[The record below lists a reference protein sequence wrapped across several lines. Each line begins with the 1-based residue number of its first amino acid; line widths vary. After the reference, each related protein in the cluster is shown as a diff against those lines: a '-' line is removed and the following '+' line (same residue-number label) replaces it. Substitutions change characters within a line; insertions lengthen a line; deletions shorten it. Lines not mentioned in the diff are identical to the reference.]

1 MSKNYFVTGG
11 AGFIGSNLADSL
23 VSRGHKVTIIDNL
36 SMGKRSN
43 LPPNAEFFELDIA
56 SPEIDKVFEQGNF
69 QIMYHLAAQMD
80 VRKSV
85 ANPAFDAQTNII
97 GAINLL
103 QACVKHKV
111 KKVIFSSTGGAI
123 YGEQEEF
130 PATENHA
137 ANPVS
142 PYGISKL
149 AFEKYLFFYNFQHGL
164 SYVALRYANVYGP
177 RQNSEGEAGVVAIFS
192 KKLLSGDET
201 VINGDGGQTRDFV
214 YINDIIAS
222 LMSAA
227 TAPNVSRLTINIGS
241 GVAISVND
249 LVATVGR
256 VLGKELTPLHVT
268 ADSGGVSRMNA
279 ELSRARERLGAG
291 AAGVRA
297 ASGPGRVRRAAGG
310 PAPAGLRRPHAARP
324 ACRWGMQIASR
335 RCFRASRSH
344 QGNPCS
350 P

>member
-1 MSKNYFVTGG
+1 MNIVVTGG
-11 AGFIGSNLADSL
+11 AGFIGSNLADAL
-23 VSRGHKVTIIDNL
+23 VSRGHKVAVIDNL
-36 SMGKRSN
+36 SMGKRRN
-43 LPPNAEFFELDIA
+43 LPAKAEFFELDIA
-56 SPEIDKVFEQGNF
+56 SPEIDKVFEQGKF

-85 ANPAFDAQTNII
+85 ADPAFDAQTNII

-142 PYGISKL
+142 PYGITKL

-164 SYVALRYANVYGP
+164 SYVSLRYANVYGP

-192 KKLLSGDET
+192 KKLLSGEKA

-214 YINDIIAS
+214 FVDDVVEANLLAMNFESSMAFNVGTAIETDINTIFEKIRVCAGS
-222 LMSAA
+222 TQQRINL
-227 TAPNVSRLTINIGS
+227 APKPGEQRRSCISYNKIKRYLGWAPKVGLDEGIEKT
-241 GVAISVND
+241 VAYF
-249 LVATVGR
+249 
-256 VLGKELTPLHVT
+256 K
-268 ADSGGVSRMNA
+268 
-279 ELSRARERLGAG
+279 LSE
-291 AAGVRA
+291 
-297 ASGPGRVRRAAGG
+297 
-310 PAPAGLRRPHAARP
+310 
-324 ACRWGMQIASR
+324 
-335 RCFRASRSH
+335 
-344 QGNPCS
+344 
-350 P
+350 